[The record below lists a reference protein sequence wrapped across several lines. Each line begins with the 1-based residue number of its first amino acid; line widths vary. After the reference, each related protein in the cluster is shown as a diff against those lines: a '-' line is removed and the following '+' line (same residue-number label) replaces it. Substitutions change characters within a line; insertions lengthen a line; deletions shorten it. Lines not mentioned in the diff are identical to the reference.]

1 MFLYSNYFDII
12 KDISVTLLNIGD
24 ILYILDID
32 EIRSVADSIGSNTSN
47 PEEQF
52 ERLNFR
58 LYRKYGINLP
68 KGLKKACLEKFRD
81 IISSP
86 LIYER
91 TVNSILKR
99 KIMEGENKIT
109 IKNPKAL
116 YRIGIL
122 SFKEP
127 VKLDLMVEGS
137 VGNFFAAGCNF
148 NGTWTVKGHAEN
160 GLADKGYSGKII
172 VDGLAT
178 ELAGQ
183 NNQATEDS
191 HGVDILV
198 RKGCMERAMGQA
210 RGGSLITFGAGYN
223 SGLYM
228 SGGVLL
234 NLGAPGNSFGPGMV
248 GGTIYSPKGT
258 TVGEGA
264 AIQAISNI
272 DYKVI
277 LSVLKKFEV
286 ELDIKGLDKFSPEN
300 DTLYMTNN
308 GNSEEYK
315 FKNFIKINSA
325 D

>member
-1 MFLYSNYFDII
+1 M
-12 KDISVTLLNIGD
+12 
-24 ILYILDID
+24 YILDID
-32 EIRSVADSIGSNTSN
+32 EIRSIADSIGSNTSN
-47 PEEQF
+47 LEEQF
-52 ERLNFR
+52 ERLNFI
-58 LYRKYGINLP
+58 LYEKYRINLP
-68 KGLKKACLEKFRD
+68 KGLKKASLEKFRD

-86 LIYER
+86 LLYER
-91 TVNSILKR
+91 AVNSILKR
-99 KIMEGENKIT
+99 KIIEGENEIT

-122 SFKEP
+122 SFRET
-127 VKLDLMVEGS
+127 VKLDLIVEGS

-160 GLADKGYSGKII
+160 GLADKGYSGKIV

-191 HGVDILV
+191 NGVDILV

-234 NLGAPGNSFGPGMV
+234 NLGTPGKSFGPGMV
-248 GGTIYSPKGT
+248 GGTIYSPVGT

-264 AIQAISNI
+264 AIRNMSKT

-277 LSVLKKFEV
+277 FFVLKKFET

-300 DTLYMTNN
+300 NILYITNN
-308 GNSEEYK
+308 GSSEEYN
-315 FKNFIKINSA
+315 FKNFIKINSSEI
-325 D
+325 

>member
-1 MFLYSNYFDII
+1 LYS
-12 KDISVTLLNIGD
+12 
-24 ILYILDID
+24 LDID
-32 EIRSVADSIGSNTSN
+32 EIRSIADSIGSNTSN

-52 ERLNFR
+52 ARLNST
-58 LYRKYGINLP
+58 LYKNYGINLP
-68 KGLKKACLEKFRD
+68 KGLKKASLEKFRD
-81 IISSP
+81 IVSSP
-86 LIYER
+86 LVYER
-91 TVNSILKR
+91 AVNSILKR
-99 KIMEGENKIT
+99 KIIEGENKIT

-116 YRIGIL
+116 YRIGII
-122 SFKEP
+122 SFREP
-127 VKLDLMVEGS
+127 VKLDLTVEGS

-160 GLADKGYSGKII
+160 GLADKGYSGKIV

-183 NNQATEDS
+183 NNQASDDS
-191 HGVDILV
+191 SGVDILV

-248 GGTIYSPKGT
+248 GGTIYSPEGT

-264 AIQAISNI
+264 TIQDISKN

-277 LSVLKKFEV
+277 FSVLKKFEV

-300 DTLYMTNN
+300 DTLLITNN

-315 FKNFIKINSA
+315 FKNFIKINAS

>member
-1 MFLYSNYFDII
+1 LEIY
-12 KDISVTLLNIGD
+12 
-24 ILYILDID
+24 LYILDID
-32 EIRSVADSIGSNTSN
+32 EIRSIADSIGSNTSN

-52 ERLNFR
+52 DRLNFM
-58 LYRKYGINLP
+58 LHNKYRISLP
-68 KGLKKACLEKFRD
+68 KGLKKASLEKFMD

-86 LIYER
+86 LVYER
-91 TVNSILKR
+91 AVNSILKR
-99 KIMEGENKIT
+99 KIIEGESKIT

-122 SFKEP
+122 SFREP
-127 VKLDLMVEGS
+127 IKLDLIVDGS

-148 NGTWTVKGHAEN
+148 IGTWTVKGHAEN
-160 GLADKGYSGKII
+160 GLADKGYNGKIV

-183 NNQATEDS
+183 NNQATDGS

-198 RKGCMERAMGQA
+198 KKGCMERAMGQA

-228 SGGVLL
+228 SGGLLL
-234 NLGAPGNSFGPGMV
+234 NLGPPGKSFGPGMV
-248 GGTIYSPKGT
+248 GGSIYSPDGT

-264 AIQAISNI
+264 GIEDMSKR

-277 LSVLKKFEV
+277 LSVLKKFES
-286 ELDIKGLDKFSPEN
+286 ELEIKGLDKFGPEN
-300 DTLYMTNN
+300 DILYITNN
-308 GNSEEYK
+308 GKSEEYK
-315 FKNFIKINSA
+315 FRNFIKINSTE
-325 D
+325 

>member
-1 MFLYSNYFDII
+1 M
-12 KDISVTLLNIGD
+12 
-24 ILYILDID
+24 YILDID
-32 EIRSVADSIGSNTSN
+32 EIRSIADSIGSNTSN
-47 PEEQF
+47 LEEQF
-52 ERLNFR
+52 ERLNFI
-58 LYRKYGINLP
+58 LYEKYRITLP
-68 KGLKKACLEKFRD
+68 KGLKKASLEKFRD

-86 LIYER
+86 LLYER
-91 TVNSILKR
+91 AVNSILKR
-99 KIMEGENKIT
+99 KIIEGENKII

-122 SFKEP
+122 SFREP
-127 VKLDLMVEGS
+127 VKLDLIVEGS

-160 GLADKGYSGKII
+160 GLADKGYSGKIV

-191 HGVDILV
+191 NGVDILV

-234 NLGAPGNSFGPGMV
+234 NLGIPGKSFGPGMV
-248 GGTIYSPKGT
+248 GGTIYSPIGT

-264 AIQAISNI
+264 AIRNMSIT

-277 LSVLKKFEV
+277 FFVLKKFET

-300 DTLYMTNN
+300 NILYITNN
-308 GNSEEYK
+308 GCSEEYN
-315 FKNFIKINSA
+315 FKNFIKINSSEI
-325 D
+325 

>member
-1 MFLYSNYFDII
+1 M
-12 KDISVTLLNIGD
+12 
-24 ILYILDID
+24 YILDID
-32 EIRSVADSIGSNTSN
+32 EIRSIADSIGSNTSN

-52 ERLNFR
+52 DRLNFK
-58 LYRKYGINLP
+58 LHNKYRISLP
-68 KGLKKACLEKFRD
+68 KGLKKASLEKFMD

-86 LIYER
+86 LVYER
-91 TVNSILKR
+91 AVNSILKR
-99 KIMEGENKIT
+99 KIIEGESKIT

-122 SFKEP
+122 SFREP
-127 VKLDLMVEGS
+127 IKLDLIVDGS

-148 NGTWTVKGHAEN
+148 IGTWTVKGHAEN
-160 GLADKGYSGKII
+160 GLADKGYNGKIV

-183 NNQATEDS
+183 NNQATDGS

-198 RKGCMERAMGQA
+198 KKGCMERAMGQA

-234 NLGAPGNSFGPGMV
+234 NLGPPGKSFGPGMV
-248 GGTIYSPKGT
+248 GGSIYSPDGT

-264 AIQAISNI
+264 GIQDMSKR

-277 LSVLKKFEV
+277 LSVLKKFES
-286 ELDIKGLDKFSPEN
+286 ELEIKGLDKFGPEN
-300 DTLYMTNN
+300 DILYITNN
-308 GNSEEYK
+308 GKSEEYK
-315 FKNFIKINSA
+315 FRNFIKINSTE
-325 D
+325 

>member
-1 MFLYSNYFDII
+1 M
-12 KDISVTLLNIGD
+12 
-24 ILYILDID
+24 YILDID
-32 EIRSVADSIGSNTSN
+32 EIRSIADSIGSNTSN
-47 PEEQF
+47 LEEQF
-52 ERLNFR
+52 ERLNFI
-58 LYRKYGINLP
+58 LYEKYRITLP
-68 KGLKKACLEKFRD
+68 KGLKKASLEKFRD

-86 LIYER
+86 LLYER
-91 TVNSILKR
+91 AVNSILKR
-99 KIMEGENKIT
+99 KIIEGENKIT

-122 SFKEP
+122 SFREP
-127 VKLDLMVEGS
+127 VKLDLIVEGS

-160 GLADKGYSGKII
+160 GLADKGYSGKIV

-183 NNQATEDS
+183 NNQATEDRN
-191 HGVDILV
+191 GVDILV

-234 NLGAPGNSFGPGMV
+234 NLGAPGKSFGPGMV
-248 GGTIYSPKGT
+248 GGTIYSPIGT

-264 AIQAISNI
+264 TIRNMSKT

-277 LSVLKKFEV
+277 FSVLKKFET

-300 DTLYMTNN
+300 NILYITNN
-308 GNSEEYK
+308 GSSEEYN
-315 FKNFIKINSA
+315 FKSFIKINSSEL
-325 D
+325 